1 MPRSTKTDWIDWR
14 KSEAREVILDD
25 LESGRL
31 PLDADVVS
39 AEEAWEEMYFPL
51 PEFQNV
57 IFSQFKARLKDHRQQ
72 VSRRKGAHEIFLEAY
87 RHDMELRRQGYL
99 PGGGPYDQRG
109 DLKFEQSAAQ
119 PLLKQDVSD
128 ELHKNLTPSELHES
142 REEYHLVWPLD
153 HFRRRLRQEISTQK
167 YLYYLEW
174 KRAQKLMKRGKLEMD
189 KGEDSEEEKEDDDMD
204 DEDYDPM
211 EE

>member
-1 MPRSTKTDWIDWR
+1 MPRRTKTDWIDWR

-39 AEEAWEEMYFPL
+39 AEEAWEEMYFPM
-51 PEFQNV
+51 PEFQN
-57 IFSQFKARLKDHRQQ
+57 IMFSQFKARLKDHRKQ
-72 VSRRKGAHEIFLEAY
+72 VLRRKGSHEVFLEAF
-87 RHDMELRRQGYL
+87 RHDMELRRQGFL
-99 PGGGPYDQRG
+99 PGERPYDQRG
-109 DLKFEQSAAQ
+109 ELMFVHSAAQ
-119 PLLKQDVSD
+119 PYLKQDVSD
-128 ELHKNLTPSELHES
+128 ELHKNMTSEELHES
-142 REEYHLVWPLD
+142 RGEYMEWPLY

-174 KRAQKLMKRGKLEMD
+174 KRAQKQLKRGQKD
-189 KGEDSEEEKEDDDMD
+189 KDQGEDSEEENNDEDGDDDDDDM
-204 DEDYDPM
+204 